1 MPHSTRQTAIAAAV
15 SIRTAAG
22 CRWCGQRE
30 RDGVAVSAASLGVGL
45 MHFGFEEFDSQD
57 RRLVKETGWLP
68 GLEGRFK
75 LAWQRTTLSV
85 DLAYYSGDVDYDGQ
99 TSSSVRIDSSTDE
112 GILDISINAA
122 YQLRLGLPPRV
133 SVYAGGGYRHWDRD
147 IESVGAVSGLDE
159 AYQWWRA
166 AAGARLRWPAGVN
179 EWSLDGRL
187 TRTVNPQV
195 EVDFGNTFDAATLDL
210 GARWGW
216 RTAASWLRHVGPR
229 LAAGLSVFYES
240 WDLGQSG
247 VETLISNGVP
257 AGTVFQPRS
266 ESRNYGALLSLQR
279 DW

>member
-45 MHFGFEEFDSQD
+45 MPFGFEEFDSQH

-68 GLEGRFK
+68 DLEGRFK
-75 LAWQRTTLSV
+75 LAWQRATT
-85 DLAYYSGDVDYDGQ
+85 
-99 TSSSVRIDSSTDE
+99 
-112 GILDISINAA
+112 
-122 YQLRLGLPPRV
+122 
-133 SVYAGGGYRHWDRD
+133 
-147 IESVGAVSGLDE
+147 
-159 AYQWWRA
+159 
-166 AAGARLRWPAGVN
+166 GARLRWAAGVN
-179 EWSLDGRL
+179 EWSLDGRV

-195 EVDFGNTFDAATLDL
+195 EVDFGNAFDAATLDL

-229 LAAGLSVFYES
+229 LAASLSVFYES
-240 WDLGQSG
+240 WDLGQSE
-247 VETLISNGVP
+247 VETLISKGVP